1 MSPDDM
7 KRLASREF
15 SAVLAADPVLKE
27 LRSQLTDRKDTIPAT
42 LDAILLT
49 GGDRIGNLPVL
60 PLTAAKWAFLWV
72 VDNPLVTGKNTVT
85 ETELN
90 IFLYVLSCPD
100 LRKLNFALSSLPAE
114 AHGYM
119 AAAGLEVETLL
130 REIRTVIRNA
140 FSPLA
145 MLPRSGGGP
154 EEVFY
159 DGAWLAWI
167 ASIAVRESGMPYDRV
182 IHELP
187 LSLVCNL
194 YVAWRRRE
202 GADGDRIR
210 RPHNG
215 EVMDRIAAR
224 VDELGKEFL
233 RKNGEREEV
242 RTETERTEETEWNG
256 GSRTK

>member
-1 MSPDDM
+1 MSPEEM

-15 SAVLAADPVLKE
+15 SAVLAADPVLRE
-27 LRSQLTDRKDTIPAT
+27 LRSHLTGRKNTIPAA

-49 GGDRIGNLPVL
+49 GGDRIGDLPVL

-72 VDNPLVTGKNTVT
+72 VDDPLVTGKNTVT

-90 IFLYVLSCPD
+90 VFLYVLSCPD
-100 LRKLNFALSSLPAE
+100 LRRLDFALSSLPAE
-114 AHGYM
+114 AHGY
-119 AAAGLEVETLL
+119 AAATGLDAETLL
-130 REIRTVIRNA
+130 REIRAVIANA
-140 FSPLA
+140 FSPLG
-145 MLPRSGGGP
+145 MLPKSGGDPG
-154 EEVFY
+154 EVFY

-210 RPHNG
+210 RVQDA
-215 EVMDRIAAR
+215 EIMDQITAR

-233 RKNGEREEV
+233 RKSAETRNA